1 MLSTIYKKLFFAAI
15 LLLLINNLFSQTN
28 YLLFNHI
35 TTNNGLSNNVVN
47 KIYQDSDGFMWFCTL
62 NGLNRYDS
70 YNVIVYKHDSG
81 DKNSIGSNIIT
92 DIIEVSDNLF
102 WVATGDSGIFE
113 FDKFTGKF
121 KPLHINKTMNLNIR
135 DLYKDS
141 NSSIW
146 IGTAGGGLYHY
157 NLSDSSIV
165 AFNTSSENKNFHSDF
180 IASVTKD
187 KLNNIWIGTT
197 TGELIRLNC
206 ENHTVKTFKLHGSNR
221 GLLFSTFQGYVYVD
235 TDNDVWYCSPV
246 GLFMYNHHTH
256 KIKHYKEG
264 NTKYNLSSNAVTS
277 IIEYKKNIYFIT
289 TNHGGLNILNKKT
302 GKIDIHEPVKWDN
315 TTISNDQLYC
325 LYKSKDNVFWI
336 GSYNGGVNVLNDKD
350 KFYKQKYLLNN
361 EQRLNCCNYTMAFC
375 EDSNNNVW
383 VGYDGQGIDIF
394 DSKLSFKKHL
404 SKKILNGNVV
414 LTLYADNSG
423 DIWVGH
429 YLKGIT
435 HYNKKIFTGI
445 ENNNNEL
452 NTNYINTV
460 SSIFQINKDE
470 YFIGTINAGLT
481 VYKKKNKTFTD
492 IELPDYHNIDYRVLD
507 FYKDKENNI
516 WIGTHIC
523 LFKYKDNNI
532 IPYFY
537 YLNDTVK
544 QYKYKINAIIESDN
558 ILWFATEHGLKI
570 YDKINDNIIQYADT
584 LGLVNYRI
592 KSVLSDN
599 NYNLWLGTTDGLL
612 KFSYKTNTLRKYE
625 ISDGLSDNSFNR
637 NAALLT
643 KNGKMIFGTPNGFT
657 VFIPD
662 SVKDN
667 IYKPPVFIT
676 NFKIANNPIC
686 VNDCNNILEK
696 NICFTDTITLTWEQ
710 AKNISFE
717 FTVLNYIYPEK
728 SRCKYMLIG
737 VDKEWTLSEQGDEA
751 KYTNIKPGVYTF
763 KVKGS
768 NNNNI
773 WNEKITS
780 IVINVTPPFW
790 KTVWFRIIEVLFVIL
805 VLVLIIQ
812 LRNRRLKKENEIL
825 EQKVLERTQQINEQ
839 KEELIQQNEI
849 IETHKKELEH
859 LVDKRTAE
867 LKKAKEKAEES
878 DRLKSAFLA
887 NMSHEIRTPLNAIIG
902 FSSLLSGDDFE
913 IDDKKRFYK
922 IINEN
927 TEFLLRLIDDIL
939 DLSII
944 EANQLII
951 NKTVFQINELMD
963 NLYSNFALTNKNK
976 EVEIKLNNTVH
987 SQYLNVYTDR
997 LRLRQ
1002 ILINLMQNAIKF
1014 TEKGF
1019 IELGLFSENNN
1030 LIFYVKDTGT
1040 GISEKNQKLIFD
1052 RFRKLN
1058 KDGSVRGIGLGLAI
1072 SKRLADIFG
1081 GNITLESELGK
1092 GSTFYL
1098 IINKEK
1104 IITNQNI
1111 SIKEPDKNIEFKWV
1125 NKKILI
1131 AEDEPANS
1139 LFLEKL
1145 LKKSNPEV
1153 DVVKNGL
1160 EAVEKIKAGEK
1171 YDIIFMD
1178 IKMPVM
1184 DGFEALKEIK
1194 KINPKQIVIAQTAF
1208 ARIEDEYE
1216 IYNAGFDQYIAKP
1229 INIDKLISILNN
1241 LL

>member
-1 MLSTIYKKLFFAAI
+1 M
-15 LLLLINNLFSQTN
+15 
-28 YLLFNHI
+28 
-35 TTNNGLSNNVVN
+35 
-47 KIYQDSDGFMWFCTL
+47 
-62 NGLNRYDS
+62 
-70 YNVIVYKHDSG
+70 
-81 DKNSIGSNIIT
+81 
-92 DIIEVSDNLF
+92 
-102 WVATGDSGIFE
+102 
-113 FDKFTGKF
+113 
-121 KPLHINKTMNLNIR
+121 
-135 DLYKDS
+135 
-141 NSSIW
+141 
-146 IGTAGGGLYHY
+146 
-157 NLSDSSIV
+157 
-165 AFNTSSENKNFHSDF
+165 
-180 IASVTKD
+180 
-187 KLNNIWIGTT
+187 
-197 TGELIRLNC
+197 
-206 ENHTVKTFKLHGSNR
+206 
-221 GLLFSTFQGYVYVD
+221 
-235 TDNDVWYCSPV
+235 
-246 GLFMYNHHTH
+246 
-256 KIKHYKEG
+256 
-264 NTKYNLSSNAVTS
+264 
-277 IIEYKKNIYFIT
+277 
-289 TNHGGLNILNKKT
+289 
-302 GKIDIHEPVKWDN
+302 
-315 TTISNDQLYC
+315 YC

-717 FTVLNYIYPEK
+717 FIVLNYIYSEK
-728 SRCKYMLIG
+728 SRCKYMLTG
-737 VDKEWTLSEQGDEA
+737 VDKNWTLSEQGDEA
-751 KYTNIKPGVYTF
+751 KYTNIKPGIYTF

-768 NNNNI
+768 NNDNI
-773 WNEKITS
+773 WNEKETS

-812 LRNRRLKKENEIL
+812 LRNRRLKKENEFL